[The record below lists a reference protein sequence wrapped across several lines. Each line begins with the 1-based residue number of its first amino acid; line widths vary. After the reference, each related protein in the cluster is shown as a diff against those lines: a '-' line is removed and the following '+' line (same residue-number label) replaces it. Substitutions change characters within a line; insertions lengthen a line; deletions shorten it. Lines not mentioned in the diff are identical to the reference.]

1 MKIIVA
7 INNSH
12 CIGNNNSLIIE
23 NKEDLKL
30 FTQATMD
37 NVVIM
42 GRKTFESLEKP
53 LQGRVNIVVSS
64 TMSQCGLNGVSVCRD
79 IMEAIVLATEKFPE
93 KEIFFIGGGKIYKQT
108 IDIVSEIHLSV
119 FEDECCEEC
128 DTYFP
133 QINYDEFDIISRK
146 KFVGFKQFILKRK

>member
-23 NKEDLKL
+23 NKDDLKL
-30 FTQATMD
+30 FKQTTMY
-37 NVVIM
+37 NVIIM

-79 IMEAIVLATEKFPE
+79 IMEAIVLATDKFPE
-93 KEIFFIGGGKIYKQT
+93 KEIFFIGGGEIYEQT

-119 FEDECCEEC
+119 FEDECCEGC

-146 KFVGFKQFILKRK
+146 KFVGFKQFILKKK

>member
-30 FTQATMD
+30 FKQTTMD

-42 GRKTFESLEKP
+42 GRKTFESLGKP
-53 LQGRVNIVVSS
+53 LRGRVNIVVSS
-64 TMSQCGLNGVSVCRD
+64 SMSQCGLNGVSVCRD
-79 IMEAIVLATEKFPE
+79 LMEAIVLATDKFPE
-93 KEIFFIGGGKIYKQT
+93 KEIFFIGGGEIYEQT
-108 IDIVSEIHLSV
+108 IDIVSEIHLSI
-119 FEDECCEEC
+119 FDENCCDEC

-133 QINYDEFDIISRK
+133 QINYDEFNVISRK
-146 KFVGFKQFILKRK
+146 KFVGFKQLILKRK

>member
-30 FTQATMD
+30 FKQTTMD

-42 GRKTFESLEKP
+42 GRKTFESLGKP

-64 TMSQCGLNGVSVCRD
+64 TMSQCGLNEVSVCRD
-79 IMEAIVLATEKFPE
+79 LMEAIVLATDKFPE
-93 KEIFFIGGGKIYKQT
+93 KEIFFIGGRRN
-108 IDIVSEIHLSV
+108 L
-119 FEDECCEEC
+119 
-128 DTYFP
+128 
-133 QINYDEFDIISRK
+133 
-146 KFVGFKQFILKRK
+146 

>member
-1 MKIIVA
+1 
-7 INNSH
+7 
-12 CIGNNNSLIIE
+12 
-23 NKEDLKL
+23 
-30 FTQATMD
+30 
-37 NVVIM
+37 M

-79 IMEAIVLATEKFPE
+79 IMEAIVLATDKFPE
-93 KEIFFIGGGKIYKQT
+93 KEIFFIGGGEIYKQT
-108 IDIVSEIHLSV
+108 FDIVSEIHLSV

>member
-1 MKIIVA
+1 MKIIVV

-30 FTQATMD
+30 FKQTTMD
-37 NVVIM
+37 NIVIM
-42 GRKTFESLEKP
+42 CRKTFESLGKP
-53 LQGRVNIVVSS
+53 LQGRINIVVSS
-64 TMSQCGLNGVSVCRD
+64 TMSQCGLEGVSVCRD

-93 KEIFFIGGGKIYKQT
+93 KEIFFIGGGEIYEQT

-133 QINYDEFDIISRK
+133 SINYDLFDVVSRK